1 MQYVLNQ
8 YTTLLLASALVI
20 LGWRG
25 AVAYLGE
32 RLNGIEEAEGS
43 SPSSSTRLDK
53 IKNLHVVL

>member
-43 SPSSSTRLDK
+43 SPSSSTR
-53 IKNLHVVL
+53 